1 MSGHLGVFPSYYE
14 PWGYT
19 PLEAGALGVSSVT
32 TDLAGFG
39 TFVQNAKQN
48 PDSPGIYV
56 LKRVNK
62 TDEAIVAD
70 LSEFMHWFAKLGKHE
85 RVQNKLEAK
94 RIASLA
100 DWKILVQNYIKA
112 HEMAAQ
118 KVF

>member
-1 MSGHLGVFPSYYE
+1 MFPSYYE

-70 LSEFMHWFAKLGKHE
+70 LSEFMHWFAKLSKHE

-112 HEMAAQ
+112 HEMAVQ
-118 KVF
+118 KGF